1 MGCFFKKPLVC
12 LVHPHYGITLSVT
25 GFNRKYL
32 EKLCYL
38 CYCSW

>member
-1 MGCFFKKPLVC
+1 MGFFFKKALIG
-12 LVHPHYGITLSVT
+12 LVHPYYGIGLSVT

-38 CYCSW
+38 CYCS